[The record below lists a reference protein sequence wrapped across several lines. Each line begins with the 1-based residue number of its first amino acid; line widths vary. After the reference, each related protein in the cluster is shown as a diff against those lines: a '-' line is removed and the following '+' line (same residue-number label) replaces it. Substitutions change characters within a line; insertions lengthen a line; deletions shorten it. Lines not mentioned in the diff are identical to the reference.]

1 MVVEA
6 PAGSRVRIITEGEVL
21 DEPRFLLSRS
31 ADVFRQRPEHLLSGD
46 ALAYLWLH
54 RSVLDIDPT
63 ARELLVQSAMRK
75 RATLY
80 LWVAELELR
89 SDEARDYLQRA
100 LGMRDRDKSD
110 AARSILLLAV
120 VFLDD
125 DHYESLRQG
134 LASSS
139 YTHMREA
146 AEALPDPAA
155 ARAQLAVER
164 LASVDGRPVAE
175 VPTARLE
182 AVADEL
188 LEGSLIKAARRLPP
202 IGLEL
207 LRRRSPYPG
216 GPTEQW

>member
-1 MVVEA
+1 
-6 PAGSRVRIITEGEVL
+6 
-21 DEPRFLLSRS
+21 
-31 ADVFRQRPEHLLSGD
+31 
-46 ALAYLWLH
+46 
-54 RSVLDIDPT
+54 
-63 ARELLVQSAMRK
+63 
-75 RATLY
+75 
-80 LWVAELELR
+80 
-89 SDEARDYLQRA
+89 
-100 LGMRDRDKSD
+100 
-110 AARSILLLAV
+110 
-120 VFLDD
+120 
-125 DHYESLRQG
+125 
-134 LASSS
+134 
-139 YTHMREA
+139 MREA